1 MGTGGR
7 IFYGWIV
14 VAAVF
19 VTMAVT
25 AGLGFYNVSVLLS
38 AAVDELDADVS
49 VVSGA
54 PALFFGLTGVLG
66 FLAAPLMDRYDIRW
80 FLGIGGVLGAA
91 SLYGLRW
98 VDSVVDLYVF
108 FATFAIGNM
117 LAGILPC
124 TTLVARWFAR
134 RRSLALSIASTGLS
148 VGGVL
153 ITPVVA
159 KFVIDDGLASVAT
172 PLALIWF
179 LAITP
184 LTVVLIRAYPG
195 DIGLE
200 PDGVPT
206 PPVPSEVVGARFSD
220 AAGSRYFRMLCVTFA
235 LIFLAQVGGIAQ
247 LFNHVDER
255 LGSNTAALSLSVLAL
270 SSIVGR
276 LAGGVVVLRFDARLL
291 ALGLSLVQALALLII
306 ADADTQPIMVIGAA
320 LFGLSI
326 GNLLMLQP
334 LLLADAFG
342 IREYSRILSFN
353 MLIATIGIAGGPLVL
368 GVLRDLVD
376 YRFAFIAAAVGNVIG
391 FLALLRAG
399 PTDVARRLWVQ
410 NQQANVVG

>member
-1 MGTGGR
+1 MNTGGR
-7 IFYGWIV
+7 IFYGWII

-25 AGLGFYNVSVLLS
+25 AGLGFYNVSVILS

-66 FLAAPLMDRYDIRW
+66 FLVAPLMDRVDIRW
-80 FLGIGGVLGAA
+80 FLCSGGVLGAV

-98 VDSVVDLYVF
+98 VDSVPALYVF
-108 FATFAIGNM
+108 FGTFAIGFM

-124 TTLVARWFAR
+124 TTLVARWFDR
-134 RRSLALSIASTGLS
+134 RRSLALSISSTGLS

-159 KFVIDDGLASVAT
+159 KFIIDDGLASVAT
-172 PLALIWF
+172 PLALIWL

-184 LTVVLIRAYPG
+184 LCALLIRSSPQVL
-195 DIGLE
+195 GLE
-200 PDGVPT
+200 PDGAPV
-206 PPVPSEVVGARFSD
+206 PPVQSEVVGAAFSVAVRSRF
-220 AAGSRYFRMLCVTFA
+220 YRMLCITFA

-247 LFNHVDER
+247 LFNHADER
-255 LGSNTAALSLSVLAL
+255 LGPDTAAVTLSVLAL

-276 LAGGVVVLRFDARLL
+276 LAGGVIVLRLDARLV
-291 ALGLSLVQALALLII
+291 ALVLTLVQALALLII
-306 ADADTQPIMVIGAA
+306 ADADTGAIMLIGAA

-342 IREYSRILSFN
+342 IREYSRIYSLN
-353 MLIATIGIAGGPLVL
+353 MLIATIGIAGGPLIL
-368 GVLRDLVD
+368 GVLRDLAD
-376 YRFAFIAAAVGNVIG
+376 YRIAFIAAAIGNAIG
-391 FLALLRAG
+391 FLTLLWAG
-399 PTDVARRLWVQ
+399 PTALARRLW
-410 NQQANVVG
+410 AT

>member
-1 MGTGGR
+1 MDTGGR

-66 FLAAPLMDRYDIRW
+66 FLVAPMMDRIDIRW

-98 VDSVVDLYVF
+98 VDSVPDLYIF
-108 FATFAIGNM
+108 FATFAVGNM

-124 TTLVARWFAR
+124 TTLVARWFDR

-159 KFVIDDGLASVAT
+159 TFIIDDGLASVAT
-172 PLALIWF
+172 ALALIWF

-184 LTVVLIRAYPG
+184 MTLLFIRSSPQAV
-195 DIGLE
+195 GLE

-206 PPVPSEVVGARFSD
+206 PPVPSVPVGARFSD
-220 AAGSRYFRMLCVTFA
+220 ALASRYFRMLCITFA

-247 LFNHVDER
+247 LFNHADER
-255 LGSNTAALSLSVLAL
+255 LGSNTAALTLSALAL
-270 SSIVGR
+270 SSIIGR
-276 LAGGVVVLRFDARLL
+276 LAGGVVVLRLDARRL
-291 ALGLSLVQALALLII
+291 ALVLSLVQAVALLII
-306 ADADTQPIMVIGAA
+306 ADADTRPIMVIGAA

-342 IREYSRILSFN
+342 IREYSRIYAFN
-353 MLIATIGIAGGPLVL
+353 MLIATVGIAGGPLIL
-368 GVLRDLVD
+368 GVLRDLAD
-376 YRFAFIAAAVGNVIG
+376 YRFAFIAAAIGNAIG
-391 FLALLRAG
+391 FLTLLWAG
-399 PTDVARRLWVQ
+399 PTETARRLW
-410 NQQANVVG
+410 A